1 MVRWCG
7 VEDHVV
13 TCNGGVTTLFCAGCA
28 VLVCFLSEQITEE
41 VQFNLVVRVF
51 ICAYLLV

>member
-7 VEDHVV
+7 VEDHLV
-13 TCNGGVTTLFCAGCA
+13 TCHGGVTTLCS
-28 VLVCFLSEQITEE
+28 VLGAVCFLSEQITEE